1 MDSSDNSKKGFFK
14 HVFNFDNDSKSD
26 ILNIIQYT
34 LIAIIPVVVLN
45 KGMQKYV
52 PEADEKKGSVEIL
65 AEVLIQLIVMFIGLL
80 IIHRIITYVPTYS
93 GMEYPE
99 YSIIFNILAIL
110 MITMSLQT
118 KLGEKVSI
126 LVDRVTELWEG
137 PQSKMKN
144 NGKKGNGNTSGN
156 VKVSQPI
163 SGQNMGMGMGMTMP
177 PNTIPSNQ
185 SAMNQS
191 LYGGSTSISQLPTD
205 SSDQS
210 YTQSRQQLPNYNNMY
225 QQDTTP
231 LVGAATPGM
240 PEAFSEPMAA
250 NSVLGGGAFG
260 SW

>member
-34 LIAIIPVVVLN
+34 LIAIIPVIVLN
-45 KGMQKYV
+45 KCMQKYV

-65 AEVLIQLIVMFIGLL
+65 AEVLIQIIVMFIGLL
-80 IIHRIITYVPTYS
+80 MIHRIITYVPTYS

-99 YSIIFNILAIL
+99 FSIIFIILAIL
-110 MITMSLQT
+110 MITLSLQT

-126 LVDRVTELWEG
+126 LVDRLTELWEG
-137 PQSKMKN
+137 KTGQTKKGN
-144 NGKKGNGNTSGN
+144 NGKQGN

-163 SGQNMGMGMGMTMP
+163 SGQNMGGSITMP
-177 PNTIPSNQ
+177 MNTLPSNQ

-191 LYGGSTSISQLPTD
+191 LYGGTTSISQLPTD
-205 SSDQS
+205 SSNQS
-210 YTQSRQQLPNYNNMY
+210 YTQSTQQLPNYNNMY
-225 QQDTTP
+225 QNDTNP
-231 LVGAATPGM
+231 LVGAATPGVM
-240 PEAFSEPMAA
+240 AEGFMEPMAA

>member
-1 MDSSDNSKKGFFK
+1 MDSSDNSKKGFLK

-34 LIAIIPVVVLN
+34 LIAIIPVIVLN
-45 KGMQKYV
+45 KCMQKYV
-52 PEADEKKGSVEIL
+52 PEADEKKGSVEVL
-65 AEVLIQLIVMFIGLL
+65 AEVLIQIIVMFIGLL

-99 YSIIFNILAIL
+99 FNIIFIILAIL
-110 MITMSLQT
+110 MITLSLQT

-126 LVDRVTELWEG
+126 LVDRLTELWEG
-137 PQSKMKN
+137 KSNDKGK
-144 NGKKGNGNTSGN
+144 NGKSKGNAN

-163 SGQNMGMGMGMTMP
+163 SGQNMGGSITMP
-177 PNTIPSNQ
+177 INTLPSNQ

-191 LYGGSTSISQLPTD
+191 LYGGSTSISQLPT
-205 SSDQS
+205 SDMNAP
-210 YTQSRQQLPNYNNMY
+210 TQQLPNYNNMY
-225 QQDTTP
+225 QNDTTP

-240 PEAFSEPMAA
+240 DSFEPMAA

>member
-34 LIAIIPVVVLN
+34 LIAIIPIIVLN

-65 AEVLIQLIVMFIGLL
+65 AEVLIQVIVMFIGLL
-80 IIHRIITYVPTYS
+80 LIHRIITYVPTYS

-110 MITMSLQT
+110 MITLSLQT

-126 LVDRVTELWEG
+126 LVDRLTELWDG
-137 PQSKMKN
+137 KPKN
-144 NGKKGNGNTSGN
+144 NGKNGKGKGNSN

-163 SGQNMGMGMGMTMP
+163 SGQGMGGITMP
-177 PNTIPSNQ
+177 TNTLPSNQ

-205 SSDQS
+205 SSQS
-210 YTQSRQQLPNYNNMY
+210 SQQLPNYNNMY

-240 PEAFSEPMAA
+240 AEAFSEPMAA